1 MDIHTPQVQLP
12 VQPDGPSRGSTR
24 TINVSFTQP
33 LPGNASQ
40 GTDFFKTNTTL
51 IIWLF
56 FLSLGGSLL
65 ALYYAHIGY
74 LPDIEWKSALI
85 YLAIASII
93 GTAVGLLLLLSLL
106 IPGVIW
112 DVFLVCDPLLIGFF
126 CFEEELPYK
135 KIRDPSFGDIFF
147 NLGIPFGI
155 VLAISHVVLPLGTG
169 LFLVFN
175 AVALGV
181 CLWWM
186 HRKFGSLVR
195 VQRQKESTGGPTN
208 GDKSVSETAGG
219 ELHNPKSDDDHK
231 RILRYTFWFGVS
243 LFVSQLSLLIIYLL
257 SGSPRDRGFWILTV
271 ICTFTVLLSNHV
283 VALLYAHHKREAIL
297 AGVIAALLLL
307 VVANRYSSLPAGIMS
322 LYGFGNQPFTIY
334 VNSDGVCMLKSM
346 QLHNQPCPDGVP
358 AENKLCGVRILSEL
372 GSSYYLQ
379 REQTTLTLPKE
390 MVIARRAETPP
401 R

>member
-1 MDIHTPQVQLP
+1 MGRV
-12 VQPDGPSRGSTR
+12 SRLR
-24 TINVSFTQP
+24 
-33 LPGNASQ
+33 
-40 GTDFFKTNTTL
+40 
-51 IIWLF
+51 
-56 FLSLGGSLL
+56 
-65 ALYYAHIGY
+65 
-74 LPDIEWKSALI
+74 
-85 YLAIASII
+85 
-93 GTAVGLLLLLSLL
+93 SLL
-106 IPGVIW
+106 IGI
-112 DVFLVCDPLLIGFF
+112 F

-175 AVALGV
+175 AVALAL

-186 HRKFGSLVR
+186 YARFRGLVKTQRERELAAAPRKPGS
-195 VQRQKESTGGPTN
+195 QTP
-208 GDKSVSETAGG
+208 GG
-219 ELHNPKSDDDHK
+219 ELHDPESDDHK